1 MFSSFS
7 GPTGHLSGVRF
18 SLYSEEEIR
27 KLSVKCVTNPQ
38 TFDHFSNPTY
48 GGLYDPA
55 FGPTDRD
62 DLCSTCGQNN
72 MYCPGHF
79 GHIELKLPVYHPLFL
94 KLLVTILRSTC
105 FQCHK
110 MNVEKGT
117 KCLFQCQMKALDYGL
132 LADTLDLETI
142 ANSAAV
148 DVKGSS
154 IILQDV
160 VTNAVQKYLKESLKQ
175 IDDKKKVKKSCSGKN
190 VTELRNKIIKE
201 FLRDKLSYKA
211 KKCIHCGSPRRNV
224 RIEYNSKIYLKALS
238 SRQASNWE
246 SVSRLSKS
254 NPNTSAMPNEDLS
267 NVGLEE
273 EECSDDELTDK
284 RPLPSQT
291 QSSTAE
297 VERTDIVKSVQQTY
311 ITPLEVQEHLH
322 RVWEKEETLLDSL
335 LGSYPSP
342 TASKRKSSPQM
353 FFLNVLPVPPSRF
366 RPISVMGDK
375 KFDNPQSANLT
386 KVLEDCQVL
395 KVCLDQIKQTRSNN
409 DGEGTSDVASRS
421 SSSTATTTSSTYD
434 RIPGKSPEEKL
445 QNTWVRLQNDVNCFI
460 DSDLDKLSTNQ
471 ANGIK
476 QLLEK
481 KEGLFRKHMMGKR
494 VNFAARSVISPDP
507 YINTDQIGVP
517 EVFAKKLTYPQP
529 VTPWNVKELRQAVI
543 NGPNVHPGANLV
555 ENEDGKK
562 ILLNATDP
570 NQRQA
575 IAKRLLTPS
584 HSSLPLS
591 QNKKVYRHLKDGDV
605 LLLNRQPTLHKP
617 SIMAHKARVLPGEK
631 TIRLHYA
638 NCKAYNADFDGDE
651 MNAHFPQNEL
661 ARSEAYSIASTNFQ
675 YLIPKDGNPVSGL
688 IQDHMVSG
696 VSLTMRDRFFNK
708 LDYQQLVFC
717 ALATITNRRFEL
729 LKPTILKPQELWT
742 GKQVISTI
750 LINVIPA
757 KCKRLNLHGKSK
769 IAGKSWVTGT
779 PRRSLANGMEIKA
792 NEMCESQVIIRDGE
806 LLCGVLDKAHYGS
819 TPFSLVHCCYELYG
833 GVVSSLLLSALARV
847 FTSFLQMRGFTL
859 GVEDIIVR
867 KKPDERR
874 RKIMKKGRRCG
885 HEVATEALGLPEDTE
900 NEVLMERFQAAH
912 HSRDDNDMKELDLK
926 MKGKTDQVQDQ
937 INKQCIPSGLLK
949 NFPQNNLQLMV
960 QSGAKGSVVN
970 CMQISCLLGQIELEG
985 RRPPLMISGRSLP
998 SFLPYDPSP
1007 RAGGFVD
1014 GRFLTGIRPQEYFF
1028 HCMAGR
1034 EGLVDTAVKT
1044 SRSGYLQRCLIKH
1057 LEGLHVGY
1065 DLTVRDSDGSVVQFC
1080 YGEDGLDVL
1089 KTACLSQKQ
1098 FPFMASNYKAL
1109 ITQLKPGAAVA
1120 QLDSSSAGKAQRK
1133 LDRWIRKNKQSPSEK
1148 RTRISSL
1155 SSLVKET
1162 TPDESSN
1169 SSKER
1174 NIWTVNKSF
1183 IDAWRSASPHL
1194 RERYARRR
1202 APDPVL
1208 SKMSPACHVGAVSE
1222 KFHSSLMKYIT
1233 TNPDNCL
1240 TDQPEEFATKLSA
1253 EKFQILM
1260 HLKALRSLAEPGEGV
1275 GLLAAQS
1282 IGEPSTQMTLNTFHF
1297 AGRGEMNVTLGI
1309 PRMREILMTASANIK
1324 TPTMEVP
1331 LRSGKKALKQAKK
1344 LKSKFA
1350 KVTLSQVLKHVEVCE
1365 TLSSK
1370 QAGTRSRMYRI
1381 RFQFLPHDAYQ
1392 GELFVT
1398 PESILIYME
1407 TIFFKKLTSAIARVI
1422 RAAQRASLLDTTHE
1436 RISGQNES
1444 SEGAVNEKE
1453 DSLNSS
1459 SKYDEDDDNAD
1470 LSEEE
1475 ADADGDATGERN
1487 KKKREQ
1493 HASYEAPDQDEE
1505 QINKNL
1511 IESEESDS
1519 DDEANTP
1526 SKLQD
1531 EDKADMAM
1539 EVASQS
1545 KETNPAHDK
1554 RITNVMLNN
1563 PNVASYCFDEGD
1575 QEWCEVKL
1583 RFPVT
1588 GSKVMLTTLMEKL
1601 ATQSVIY
1608 ETPGITRSFLVENKD
1623 KPSMF
1628 KTEGVNLKV
1637 MWNHPEVFEIEKL
1650 YTNDTHQV
1658 ANTYGIE
1665 ATGRVIA
1672 TEIKNVFGAY
1682 GIEVDPRHLT
1692 LVADYM
1698 TFEGSIKA
1706 FNRIGIESNASPF
1719 QKMSFETT
1727 MHFLR
1732 GATISGDTEQ
1742 LSSPS
1747 SRLVV
1752 GRVVGGGTGCFDL
1765 KIPLC

>member
-1 MFSSFS
+1 KITKQSAKLPNSRQKITHPPPPP
-7 GPTGHLSGVRF
+7 PTRRDVPISC
-18 SLYSEEEIR
+18 SLYL
-27 KLSVKCVTNPQ
+27 LS
-38 TFDHFSNPTY
+38 
-48 GGLYDPA
+48 
-55 FGPTDRD
+55 
-62 DLCSTCGQNN
+62 QNGIQY
-72 MYCPGHF
+72 MYN
-79 GHIELKLPVYHPLFL
+79 
-94 KLLVTILRSTC
+94 T
-105 FQCHK
+105 Q
-110 MNVEKGT
+110 
-117 KCLFQCQMKALDYGL
+117 
-132 LADTLDLETI
+132 
-142 ANSAAV
+142 
-148 DVKGSS
+148 
-154 IILQDV
+154 
-160 VTNAVQKYLKESLKQ
+160 
-175 IDDKKKVKKSCSGKN
+175 
-190 VTELRNKIIKE
+190 
-201 FLRDKLSYKA
+201 LSYKTPISA
-211 KKCIHCGSPRRNV
+211 EIPPETPTV
-224 RIEYNSKIYLKALS
+224 D
-238 SRQASNWE
+238 QAE
-246 SVSRLSKS
+246 K
-254 NPNTSAMPNEDLS
+254 
-267 NVGLEE
+267 G
-273 EECSDDELTDK
+273 
-284 RPLPSQT
+284 
-291 QSSTAE
+291 
-297 VERTDIVKSVQQTY
+297 DIVKSVQQTY
-311 ITPLEVQEHLH
+311 ITPLEVQEHLR
-322 RVWEKEETLLDSL
+322 RVWENEEVLLNTL

-342 TASKRKSSPQM
+342 TATKRKSSPQM
-353 FFLNVLPVPPSRF
+353 FFLNVVPVPPSRF
-366 RPISVMGDK
+366 RPLSVMGDK

-395 KVCLDQIKQTRSNN
+395 QICLGQIKQASSNN

-421 SSSTATTTSSTYD
+421 SSSTATTTSTTYD
-434 RIPGKSPEEKL
+434 RIPGKSPQEKL
-445 QNTWVRLQNDVNCFI
+445 QNAWVRLQNDVNCFI
-460 DSDLDKLSTNQ
+460 DSDLDKISTNNV
-471 ANGIK
+471 NGIK

-494 VNFAARSVISPDP
+494 VNFACRSVISPDP
-507 YINTDQIGVP
+507 YINTDQIGIP

-543 NGPNVHPGANLV
+543 NGPNVHPGANIV
-555 ENEDGKK
+555 ESEDGKK
-562 ILLNATDP
+562 TLLSATEP
-570 NQRQA
+570 NQRHA

-617 SIMAHKARVLPGEK
+617 SIMAHKARVLKGEK

-661 ARSEAYSIASTNFQ
+661 ARSEAYTLASTNFQ
-675 YLIPKDGNPVSGL
+675 YLIPKDGKPVSGL

-696 VSLTMRDRFFNK
+696 VSLTMRGRFFDK

-729 LKPTILKPQELWT
+729 LKPTIIKPQELWT

-750 LINVIPA
+750 LINIIP
-757 KCKRLNLHGKSK
+757 KNCKRLNLGGKSK
-769 IAGKSWVTGT
+769 IAGKSWVTAT

-847 FTSFLQMRGFTL
+847 FTAFLQMRGFTL
-859 GVEDIIVR
+859 GVEDIIVK
-867 KKPDERR
+867 KKPDEKR

-885 HEVATEALGLPEDTE
+885 NDVATGALGLPEDTE
-900 NEVLMERFQAAH
+900 NEVLIERFQAAH
-912 HSRDDNDMKELDLK
+912 HSRDGSDMKELDLK

-949 NFPQNNLQLMV
+949 NFPENNLQLMV

-1065 DLTVRDSDGSVVQFC
+1065 DLTVRDSDGSVVQFY

-1089 KTACLSQKQ
+1089 KTACLSEKQ

-1109 ITQLKPGAAVA
+1109 ITQLRPRAAVA

-1133 LDRWIRKNKQSPSEK
+1133 LDRWIRKNGHSPCEKQP
-1148 RTRISSL
+1148 RVSSL
-1155 SSLVKET
+1155 SCFIEET
-1162 TPDESSN
+1162 NFDETLN
-1169 SSKER
+1169 SSEER
-1174 NIWTVNKSF
+1174 TIWSVNKSV
-1183 IDAWRSASPHL
+1183 IDAWRSAPPQN
-1194 RERYARRR
+1194 REKYKQRLSRG
-1202 APDPVL
+1202 PDPVL

-1240 TDQPEEFATKLSA
+1240 TDQPDEYMTKLSA

-1344 LKSKFA
+1344 LKTKFA
-1350 KVTLSQVLKHVEVCE
+1350 KVTLSQVLQDVGVWE

-1381 RFQFLPHDAYQ
+1381 RFQFLPQDAYQ

-1398 PESILIYME
+1398 PESILMYME
-1407 TIFFKKLTSAIARVI
+1407 TIFFKKLISAITRVI
-1422 RAAQRASLLDTTHE
+1422 RATQRTNLMDTTRE
-1436 RISGQNES
+1436 TISDENGSGED
-1444 SEGAVNEKE
+1444 VNEK
-1453 DSLNSS
+1453 DDTLNSS

-1475 ADADGDATGERN
+1475 ADADGDATGEKN
-1487 KKKREQ
+1487 KQRREQ
-1493 HASYEAPDQDEE
+1493 HASYEAPDEDEE
-1505 QINKNL
+1505 QINKDL
-1511 IESEESDS
+1511 VESEESDS
-1519 DDEANTP
+1519 EDET
-1526 SKLQD
+1526 SISQVQ
-1531 EDKADMAM
+1531 EADIEVM
-1539 EVASQS
+1539 EVSSQS
-1545 KETNPAHDK
+1545 KEINPAHDK

-1563 PNVASYCFDEGD
+1563 PTVASYCFDDEN

-1601 ATQSVIY
+1601 AAQSVIY

-1628 KTEGVNLKV
+1628 KTEGVNLK
-1637 MWNHPEVFEIEKL
+1637 
-1650 YTNDTHQV
+1650 
-1658 ANTYGIE
+1658 
-1665 ATGRVIA
+1665 
-1672 TEIKNVFGAY
+1672 
-1682 GIEVDPRHLT
+1682 
-1692 LVADYM
+1692 
-1698 TFEGSIKA
+1698 
-1706 FNRIGIESNASPF
+1706 
-1719 QKMSFETT
+1719 
-1727 MHFLR
+1727 
-1732 GATISGDTEQ
+1732 
-1742 LSSPS
+1742 
-1747 SRLVV
+1747 
-1752 GRVVGGGTGCFDL
+1752 
-1765 KIPLC
+1765 